1 RGSWDNPVLE
11 YILGFENID
20 GSHDQPNLG
29 PEHLYLDAYGPF
41 KNKDPRLKAS
51 VFFHGDTWTGNH
63 IIQSYEGID
72 PSPTPTPS
80 AIISSWGNSFQGIPT
95 VGHDSRL
102 NPFDDHTTRSG
113 FMVKKYIGEELF
125 LAIGQSHTD
134 Y

>member
-1 RGSWDNPVLE
+1 
-11 YILGFENID
+11 
-20 GSHDQPNLG
+20 
-29 PEHLYLDAYGPF
+29 
-41 KNKDPRLKAS
+41 
-51 VFFHGDTWTGNH
+51 DTWTGNH

-134 Y
+134 YMVFRLAEMYLIKAESEFELGNDLQAAADALNATRDRAGISLVDANTITLDHVR